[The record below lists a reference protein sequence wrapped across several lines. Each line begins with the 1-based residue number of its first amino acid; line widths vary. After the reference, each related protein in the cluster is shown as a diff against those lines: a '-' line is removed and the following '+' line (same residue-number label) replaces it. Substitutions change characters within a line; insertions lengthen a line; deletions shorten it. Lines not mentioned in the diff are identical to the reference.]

1 MRGFKMIRLASPW
14 LFSIVKKFKTCKK
27 FGILFVTSIPTK
39 LSLSLKKFWELSME
53 KAHLRAIFKN
63 LLCDQDNF
71 SKWEIL
77 HKWDILRRKQSTAK
91 RSTMCYISQRIG
103 WVIKGR
109 LSNLWGTACKV
120 LTEVA
125 IEYIPSRSTTSQL
138 LNGNVSLEILR
149 KEAFFI

>member
-1 MRGFKMIRLASPW
+1 MQEIRDFVRHFHPNQIIFIPQKVLRIVNGKGASSRN
-14 LFSIVKKFKTCKK
+14 FQ
-27 FGILFVTSIPTK
+27 
-39 LSLSLKKFWELSME
+39 
-53 KAHLRAIFKN
+53 N

-91 RSTMCYISQRIG
+91 RSTKCYISQRIG